1 MVSKKEH
8 VLKVIEN
15 FAGPYLKKVYSLANK
30 GSYKVISKTLAKL
43 SKLKFLEKTI
53 AGKVI
58 MRFVANAQK
67 RINANQN
74 VAFPVLVALAYFV
87 IPTDV
92 MADFIP
98 IAGYVDDAY
107 VMMLVMSLFK

>member
-1 MVSKKEH
+1 MVSKKEQ
-8 VLKVIEN
+8 VLKTIEN

-30 GSYKVISKTLAKL
+30 GSYKVISKALAKL

-58 MRFVANAQK
+58 MRFVVNAQRK
-67 RINANQN
+67 IDVNKN

-87 IPTDV
+87 VPTDV
-92 MADFIP
+92 IADFIP

-107 VMMLVMSLFK
+107 VMMLVMSLFE